1 MLCCIL
7 QNGDSG
13 ESEAAAPH
21 IITIYYLNKM
31 HLGEIA
37 PSVVTR
43 FPVLSTMIPTFG
55 GVERPQTSYITARV
69 NFSCLTL

>member
-43 FPVLSTMIPTFG
+43 FPGTQHDDPHIRRG
-55 GVERPQTSYITARV
+55 
-69 NFSCLTL
+69 